1 MFFVAARKRQ
11 IYDQVGEEGLKRG
24 GGAGP
29 GGGAHFFAN
38 VDPHELFRQF
48 FGGSNPFGQPGSN
61 PFGMFMG
68 AGTSGA
74 GHTSSRLFTDGTAE
88 GMDFMNMG
96 AGGAG
101 PFGGFGAQQGRQDP
115 PIERTVDLSLEDL
128 YSGCTKKMKISR
140 KVLSADGTASTEEK
154 ILTIEV
160 KPGWK
165 AGTKVTF
172 PREGDQAVGRI
183 PSDIVFVIGEKPHKH
198 FTRDGNNLKYKAKIT
213 LKQALCGGEIQV
225 PKIDGKAVTHK
236 LEKVTTPE
244 SIKVF
249 PGDGMPISKQPGQR
263 GNLEVNYDVK
273 FPTSLSASQV
283 KTLKSVLPD

>member
-1 MFFVAARKRQ
+1 MFVEFLFFVAARKRQ

-29 GGGAHFFAN
+29 GGGVHFTY
-38 VDPHELFRQF
+38 VDSHELFRQF
-48 FGGSNPFGQPGSN
+48 FGAFGQPGSN

-68 AGTSGA
+68 AGTSG

-96 AGGAG
+96 TGGAG
-101 PFGGFGAQQGRQDP
+101 PSGGFGAQQGRQDP

-140 KVLSADGTASTEEK
+140 KVLSADGTASTEDR

-172 PREGDQAVGRI
+172 PREGDHAVGRI
-183 PSDIVFVIGEKPHKH
+183 PSDIVFVIGEKSHKH
-198 FTRDGNNLKYKAKIT
+198 FIRDGNNLKYKAKIS

-225 PKIDGKAVTHK
+225 PKIDGKAVAHK

-244 SIKVF
+244 TVKVF

-263 GNLEVNYDVK
+263 GNLEVSYDVK